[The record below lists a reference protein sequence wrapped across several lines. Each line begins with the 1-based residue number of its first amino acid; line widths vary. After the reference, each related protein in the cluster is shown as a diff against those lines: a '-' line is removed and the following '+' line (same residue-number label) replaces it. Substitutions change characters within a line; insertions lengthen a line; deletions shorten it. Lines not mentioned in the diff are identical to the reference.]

1 MPKRKKSKK
10 KKSNAV
16 QKEIRHYGAPILES
30 EAFRR
35 AASETHHL
43 HGTVSQHTLAVC
55 SASIRIARFLKKA
68 GIRVNEK
75 DLVEASLC
83 HDLGMIGRDEKYGSR
98 TDAWKGHPEESL
110 KVAKELV
117 PDLSKNAES
126 LILSHMWPV
135 SGPPPRSREAVILN
149 IADKAG
155 SLADWGNFLKLK
167 IRG

>member
-10 KKSNAV
+10 NKSNTV
-16 QKEIRHYGAPILES
+16 QNEIRRYGAPILKS

-43 HGTVSQHTLAVC
+43 HGAVSEHTLAVC
-55 SASIRIARFLKKA
+55 SASVRIARLLKKV

-83 HDLGMIGRDEKYGSR
+83 HDLGMIGRDEKYESR
-98 TDAWKGHPEESL
+98 TAAWKGHPAESV
-110 KVAKELV
+110 KAAKELV

-135 SGPPPRSREAVILN
+135 SGPPPCSREAVILN

-155 SLADWGNFLKLK
+155 SLADWGRFLKEK
-167 IRG
+167 IRK